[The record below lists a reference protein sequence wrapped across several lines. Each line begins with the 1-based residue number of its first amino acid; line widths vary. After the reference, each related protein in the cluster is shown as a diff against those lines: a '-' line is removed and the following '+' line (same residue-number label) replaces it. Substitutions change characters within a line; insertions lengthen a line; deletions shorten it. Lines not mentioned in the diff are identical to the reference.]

1 MPAGAPTLYKPE
13 YCGLL
18 AEHLKSGLS
27 FTSFAG
33 VIFVNPDTLYEWCKV
48 HKEFSETKKTYT
60 AASMLFWEKMGRSGA
75 AGQIVNFNSG
85 AWIFNM
91 KNRFRWADKQEITH
105 DGAPT
110 LELKY
115 SLDE

>member
-48 HKEFSETKKTYT
+48 HKEFSETKRPTRQHPCC
-60 AASMLFWEKMGRSGA
+60 FGRKWD
-75 AGQIVNFNSG
+75 V
-85 AWIFNM
+85 
-91 KNRFRWADKQEITH
+91 QERPGKSLIL
-105 DGAPT
+105 T
-110 LELKY
+110 LVLGF
-115 SLDE
+115 LI